1 MTMNNTAIAEVAPV
15 TDLAKVR
22 KGHELRDEI
31 DDALDFSPIEAVA
44 RLFVRLRQAVRP
56 GDRLETN
63 LYAYRSARDGDTF
76 YILRDKTGRVLDQ
89 ESVGGIDDGVS
100 RVREMIAQF
109 AATAP
114 AGDGKK
120 DPRPVAAMKS
130 INGLL
135 ERQGRKPLISQIV
148 RALPAENVLDAEDVN
163 SDVLALGIG
172 DGYVLDMSRA
182 VEFDHEEGCTLA
194 VPGALPDWLA
204 RQSPFCP
211 ETRQAGLKA
220 SEFDHEP
227 RYVRAEEDGPRARE
241 LFNRLADLNGEID
254 GHRAKLRRLSQ
265 RAQAGEDVRAEESA
279 VHAQIEADNAEFDD
293 VSAEDDALWT
303 LANPLNAECPEIED
317 LMRVLMDGDDEM
329 VDLLWEVAGRALS
342 GEQYPQKAFLFIG
355 SGGSGKGTFLSL
367 LEGAFRDYVV
377 ETDYRNYFSGKAAAP
392 ERVRALL
399 GRLVVLNEI
408 GDDAEIANDVL
419 KRVTEVQTAR
429 NLNSN
434 EIVSST
440 QNTVVITANNTF
452 TLKRDGGVDRRLVVV
467 PFGRPGVDEKEVR
480 AEVEAAIKAL
490 QEAYGRDWQTHP
502 VVKRYVVE
510 QTINGYGRMITGHEF
525 DLQSEMIPSKVIEAT
540 ESFFDDAD
548 PIAAAVGDLF
558 EITHNDGDRL
568 SSEQIATTVVARL
581 REDDTDIVE
590 LSQVEKRE
598 VTRLL
603 RNAGARS
610 GARGRVSIDGKQV
623 QGLTGVRLAEI
634 D

>member
-1 MTMNNTAIAEVAPV
+1 MTMNNAAAAEVAPV

-22 KGHELRDEI
+22 QGHELRDEI
-31 DDALDFSPIEAVA
+31 DAALDLSPIEAVA
-44 RLFVRLRQAVRP
+44 RLFVQLKTAVRP
-56 GDRLETN
+56 GDRVETD

-89 ESVGGIDDGVS
+89 ESAGGIDDGVS

-130 INGLL
+130 INSLL

-148 RALPAENVLDAEDVN
+148 RALPAENVLDAEAVN
-163 SDVLALGIG
+163 SDEHRLGIG

-204 RQSPFCP
+204 RQSPHCP

-227 RYVRAEEDGPRARE
+227 RYVRAEKDGPRARE

-254 GHRAKLRRLSQ
+254 GHKAELRRLSQ

-279 VHAQIEADNAEFDD
+279 VHAQIEAANAEFDD
-293 VSAEDDALWT
+293 VRAQDDALWT
-303 LANPLNAECPEIED
+303 LANPLNAECPEIEA
-317 LMRVLMDGDDEM
+317 LIRVIMDGDEDMIE
-329 VDLLWEVAGRALS
+329 LLWEVAGRALS

-408 GDDAEIANDVL
+408 GNDAEIANDVL
-419 KRVTEVQTAR
+419 KRVTEVQSAR

-434 EIVSST
+434 EVVTST

-467 PFGRPGVDEKEVR
+467 PFGRVGVDEKTVR
-480 AEVEAAIKAL
+480 GEVEAAIKAL
-490 QEAYGRDWQTHP
+490 QDTYGRNWQAHP

-510 QTINGYGRMITGHEF
+510 QTINGYGRMVTGHRF
-525 DLQSEMIPSKVIEAT
+525 DLGDDLIPSKVLDAT
-540 ESFFDDAD
+540 EAFFDDAD
-548 PIAAAVGDLF
+548 PIAAAVKDLF
-558 EITHNDGDRL
+558 EITGNDEDKLTRT
-568 SSEQIATTVVARL
+568 QAATQVLARL
-581 REDDTDIVE
+581 RVDDPGAD
-590 LSQVEKRE
+590 LSQPEKTA
-598 VTRLL
+598 VYRLIEDM
-603 RNAGARS
+603 GAVAQTTVRV
-610 GARGRVSIDGKQV
+610 GEQRGRGFTGIR
-623 QGLTGVRLAEI
+623 LT
-634 D
+634 DK